1 MIQYPDIIQQKIIAN
16 WNEMDHVLARWRFL
30 EKKVVFTNGCF
41 DIIHLGH
48 TDYLSKAASLGDE
61 MIVGLNS
68 DASIRSIKGSSR
80 PVQDEKARAYI
91 MASFSFVSKVV
102 IFGEDTPLELI
113 QYIQPDILVKGSDY
127 AIDEIVGADV
137 VKAKGGEIKTI
148 DLVKGYSTTSIIEKL
163 K

>member
-1 MIQYPDIIQQKIIAN
+1 MIYYPEIIKQKIIAN